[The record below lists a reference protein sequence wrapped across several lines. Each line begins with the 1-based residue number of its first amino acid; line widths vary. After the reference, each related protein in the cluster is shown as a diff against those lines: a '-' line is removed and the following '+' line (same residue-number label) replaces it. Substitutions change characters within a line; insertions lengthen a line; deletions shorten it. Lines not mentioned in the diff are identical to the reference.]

1 MSSAQT
7 TNNIRNQRKHFGSTS
22 GAKKAFARLPSSKY
36 LLSGLFPYFSF
47 PVQCQHIR
55 RKWMYDQH
63 RTQDKS
69 HIKLCQN
76 ISCDARLLW
85 VSQEIH
91 NGKWH
96 IQLCSRRSALYFPHC
111 PFLSITSQSVSNSGS
126 LPITKASFTPGAGKV
141 DLYINLQR
149 TIANAHHNCQWRD
162 NVMMKIYALFV
173 ASEVANNWLEEQ
185 LNGQSKGEEWLCL
198 HIWTDQR

>member
-1 MSSAQT
+1 MET
-7 TNNIRNQRKHFGSTS
+7 FWKHFHC
-22 GAKKAFARLPSSKY
+22 KKVFARLPSSKY

-47 PVQCQHIR
+47 PVQCQRIG

-63 RTQDKS
+63 RTQDIS
-69 HIKLCQN
+69 HIKLCKN
-76 ISCDARLLW
+76 ISCNARLLG

>member
-1 MSSAQT
+1 MET
-7 TNNIRNQRKHFGSTS
+7 FWKHFHC
-22 GAKKAFARLPSSKY
+22 KKVFARLPSSKY

-47 PVQCQHIR
+47 PVQCQRIG

-63 RTQDKS
+63 RTQDIS
-69 HIKLCQN
+69 HIRCAFGWLCKD

-96 IQLCSRRSALYFPHC
+96 IQLCSALYFPHC